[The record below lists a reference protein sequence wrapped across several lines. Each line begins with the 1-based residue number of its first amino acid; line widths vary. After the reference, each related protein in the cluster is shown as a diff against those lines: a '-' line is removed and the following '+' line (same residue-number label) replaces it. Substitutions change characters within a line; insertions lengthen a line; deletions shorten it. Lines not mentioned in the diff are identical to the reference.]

1 MRWDRKDILSVA
13 EKEYAFEINRETQA
27 RAAVLYLVSGCVYL
41 PNGVF
46 PVALYGEEKNPLIY
60 GSDGM
65 LYQKKGLKIIAL
77 NERFSSRPACAA
89 ITVGDE
95 NVYVLSDGKRT
106 AVVGATGES
115 SLPGAN
121 SLAFDGERLFLAAK
135 NAVFYTRSL
144 PVSPYVVVGEI
155 RLPTES
161 GEISD
166 LIVFDGYVYCF
177 CDNAVYRIAAR
188 GGETAFTLERVHV
201 LSERA
206 ERRSPV
212 VCGEKI
218 YYLSGGDLFSFDGSR
233 AERIA
238 LSSFLADGTLVSA
251 DRRLLLKGTTSG
263 EDCVLVYDTAA
274 ERSDIVLGTYGVLSS
289 AFGGSLFVPCSRR
302 YDRVTES
309 SAFPARSIVEKATAW
324 KSGFLDF
331 GKLGNKRLIEL
342 LVTAEQAVV
351 LTLSSERETAR
362 YSLAAGESSVFTTLC
377 GERFCFSADSDAI
390 RRLKIIYR
398 TV

>member
-1 MRWDRKDILSVA
+1 MRWDRKDILSVT

-27 RAAVLYLVSGCVYL
+27 RAAALYLVSGSVRL

-60 GSDGM
+60 GSDGI
-65 LYQKKGLKIIAL
+65 LYQKNGLKIVAL
-77 NERFSSRPACAA
+77 NERFVSCPACAA
-89 ITVGDE
+89 ITVGGE
-95 NVYVLSDGKRT
+95 SVYVLSDGERT
-106 AVVGATGES
+106 AIVGATGES
-115 SLPGAN
+115 FLPGTN

-135 NAVFYTRSL
+135 NAVLYTRSL
-144 PVSPYVVVGEI
+144 PVSPYAVVGEV
-155 RLPTES
+155 RLPTE
-161 GEISD
+161 GGVISD
-166 LIVFDGYVYCF
+166 LTVFDGYVYCF

-218 YYLSGGDLFSFDGSR
+218 YYLSGGDLFSFDGLR
-233 AERIA
+233 AKRIA
-238 LSSFLADGTLVSA
+238 LPSFLSDETLVSA
-251 DRRLLLKGTTSG
+251 DRRLLLKGTTGG

-274 ERSDIVLGTYGVLSS
+274 ERSDTVFGTYGVLSS

-302 YDRVTES
+302 YDRLTES
-309 SAFPARSIVEKATAW
+309 SAFPARLITEEAATW
-324 KSGFLDF
+324 KSGFLNF
-331 GKLGNKRLIEL
+331 GKRGNKRLTEL
-342 LVTAEQAVV
+342 LVTAEQSVV

-362 YSLAAGESSVFTTLC
+362 YSLAAGESSVFPSLC

-390 RRLKIIYR
+390 CRLKIVYR